1 MLNGV
6 LEFEKP
12 LVELEKKIQEL
23 RNFSKDKGID
33 LSEEIKTLENRA
45 VLMKKEIYT
54 NLSPWEKIQLAR
66 HPQRPSTLDYIKF
79 IFDDFLELHGDR
91 VYGDDKSLIG
101 GLAKIDGKIITL
113 LGYQKGKDTKENI
126 IRNFGMPHPEG
137 YRKGLRLMKQAEKF
151 GRPIVC
157 LIDTPGA
164 YPGLA
169 AEERGQGEAIARNL
183 LEMSLLKVPIIVVI
197 IGEGGSGGALALGIG
212 DKIAM
217 LEHSVYSVSSPE
229 ACAAIL
235 WKDSSKAQ
243 QAAKVLKLTAQDLH
257 GLGVIDEI
265 IPEPMGGAHKD
276 HGYMASLLKSFMK
289 ENINGLEKKD
299 SETLLK
305 ERYEKLR
312 KMGEFTK
319 RLEDD

>member
-12 LVELEKKIQEL
+12 LAELERKIQEL
-23 RNFSKDKGID
+23 RSFSKDKGID
-33 LSEEIKTLENRA
+33 LSEEISTLEKKANS
-45 VLMKKEIYT
+45 MKKEIYA

-66 HPQRPSTLDYIKF
+66 HPQRPSSLDYIKL
-79 IFDDFLELHGDR
+79 IFDDFVELHGDR
-91 VYGDDKSLIG
+91 LYGDDKSIIG
-101 GLAKIDGKIITL
+101 GLASLEGKTITF
-113 LGYQKGKDTKENI
+113 LGYQKGRDTKDNI

-164 YPGLA
+164 YPGIA

-183 LEMSLLKVPIIVVI
+183 LEMSLLKVPIIAVI

-229 ACAAIL
+229 TCAAIL
-235 WKDSSKAQ
+235 WRDASKAQ
-243 QAAKVLKLTAQDLH
+243 EAASTLRLTAQNLKA
-257 GLGVIDEI
+257 LGVIDEI
-265 IPEPMGGAHKD
+265 IPEPLGGLTK
-276 HGYMASLLKSFMK
+276 
-289 ENINGLEKKD
+289 
-299 SETLLK
+299 TLPKWLVC
-305 ERYEKLR
+305 
-312 KMGEFTK
+312 
-319 RLEDD
+319 